1 MASITFEKVGTR
13 YEAEFTANGNFAL
26 HIERANGGVITLEQT
41 SVQGGQ
47 YAPVMGFS
55 QNWRNFPVI
64 DTTIVG
70 DVFPVYIKIVSETQ
84 PSMAVVTEA

>member
-1 MASITFEKVGTR
+1 MAALSFSKVSGK
-13 YEAEFTANGNFAL
+13 YVAEFTANGNFAL
-26 HIERANGGVITLEQT
+26 HIERAGAGVITMEQT
-41 SVQGGQ
+41 SVQGSQ

-64 DTTIVG
+64 DTTITG
-70 DVFPVYIKIVSETQ
+70 DVFPMYIKIVSETQ